1 MRRVSATL
9 RGRAKPRG
17 RAGNTTPVPG
27 NQTGEGW
34 GCRSQRPLHRRRSG
48 GARGCCAGDPVQGG
62 GVHRTARNFLQR
74 ATPTEPKRG
83 GERPETRRPA
93 PLSVCTDSATVAPR
107 SPRRLRKSEP
117 ASPGGLC
124 DPGLEGVIPSVFWAA
139 ELLLSLVTTPASLY
153 KRESEPVREEMLSG
167 LIQLPGPGLRLG
179 CPRSKVLGWGEGKW
193 LLSVQKRVPHLIS
206 AKRARSDADVS
217 FANS

>member
-17 RAGNTTPVPG
+17 RAGNTTQVPG

-34 GCRSQRPLHRRRSG
+34 GCRSQRPFHRRRSG
-48 GARGCCAGDPVQGG
+48 GARSCCTGDPVQEG
-62 GVHRTARNFLQR
+62 GVHRTARDFSRTNFLQR

-139 ELLLSLVTTPASLY
+139 ELLLSLVTTPASPY
-153 KRESEPVREEMLSG
+153 TGRSAVSAIQVCPSEAPL
-167 LIQLPGPGLRLG
+167 LLLG
-179 CPRSKVLGWGEGKW
+179 SPSSTAHCYLGKTPF
-193 LLSVQKRVPHLIS
+193 LLSRRLS
-206 AKRARSDADVS
+206 LSL
-217 FANS
+217 

>member
-17 RAGNTTPVPG
+17 RAGNTTQVPG

-34 GCRSQRPLHRRRSG
+34 GCRSQRPFHRRRSG
-48 GARGCCAGDPVQGG
+48 GARSCCTGDPVQEG
-62 GVHRTARNFLQR
+62 GVHRTARDFSRTNFLQR

-153 KRESEPVREEMLSG
+153 KRETEPVREEILSG
-167 LIQLPGPGLRLG
+167 LIQQLGPY
-179 CPRSKVLGWGEGKW
+179 
-193 LLSVQKRVPHLIS
+193 
-206 AKRARSDADVS
+206 
-217 FANS
+217 